1 MLKISNINHHLN
13 LIEIW
18 TGSIGPVT
26 RPASSNFSGDLSI
39 LIRPKQTV
47 KKLIISLAI
56 LTAAI
61 GIASPVQAQVGQN
74 NVGASIN
81 FGNGETALGLDAR
94 FGISDNLSIRP
105 NLYFPASATIFG
117 AAVTYDFPSV
127 DTERRLTPFVGLGGR
142 FNSGGNNTSTI
153 YATAGADYSLD
164 SNFILKGN
172 LSVPFSNNGATTT
185 VGIGAGISF

>member
-1 MLKISNINHHLN
+1 
-13 LIEIW
+13 
-18 TGSIGPVT
+18 
-26 RPASSNFSGDLSI
+26 
-39 LIRPKQTV
+39 V
-47 KKLIISLAI
+47 KKLIICLAI

-81 FGNGETALGLDAR
+81 FGNGETALGFDAR
-94 FGISDNLSIRP
+94 FGISDSLSIRP
-105 NLYFPASATIFG
+105 NIYFPASATIFG
-117 AAVTYDFPSV
+117 AAVTYDFPAV
-127 DTERRLTPFVGLGGR
+127 DTERRLTPFLGLGGR

-153 YATAGADYSLD
+153 YATAGADYSLE

-185 VGIGAGISF
+185 VGLGAGIKF

>member
-1 MLKISNINHHLN
+1 
-13 LIEIW
+13 
-18 TGSIGPVT
+18 V
-26 RPASSNFSGDLSI
+26 SSYFSGDLPVTI
-39 LIRPKQTV
+39 CPKQIV

-61 GIASPVQAQVGQN
+61 GIAPPVQAQVGQN

-81 FGNGETALGLDAR
+81 FGNGETALGFDAR

-105 NLYFPASATIFG
+105 NIYFPASATIFG

-127 DTERRLTPFVGLGGR
+127 DTERKLKPFLGLGGR

-185 VGIGAGISF
+185 VGLGAGISF

>member
-1 MLKISNINHHLN
+1 
-13 LIEIW
+13 
-18 TGSIGPVT
+18 
-26 RPASSNFSGDLSI
+26 
-39 LIRPKQTV
+39 V

-61 GIASPVQAQVGQN
+61 GIGLPAQAQVGQN

-81 FGNGETALGLDAR
+81 FGNGETALGFDAR
-94 FGISDNLSIRP
+94 FGLSDSLSLRP
-105 NLYFPASATIFG
+105 NIYFPASATIFG

-127 DTERRLTPFVGLGGR
+127 DTERRLTPFIGLGGR

-164 SNFILKGN
+164 SSFILKGN

-185 VGIGAGISF
+185 VGLGAGIRF